1 MIYLRL
7 RSIGISPVKQTVVG
21 DRTGGERKQYAF
33 APGRTPFTD
42 EREATRRLEADQIA
56 MLPGANSD
64 LNLSF
69 MAALAAHMPQIK
81 TGSFCAGK

>member
-7 RSIGISPVKQTVVG
+7 LSIGISPVKPSVAG
-21 DRTGGERKQYAF
+21 DKTGSATRRQDF
-33 APGRTPFTD
+33 APGKTPFTD
-42 EREATRRLEADQIA
+42 ERKAAGRLEANQSE

-69 MAALAAHMPQIK
+69 MAALAAHMPQMK
-81 TGSFCAGK
+81 TGFLCAGK